1 VDWNKENL
9 VKISSTCFKPTSSC
23 NVSLISFFFN
33 FETIKVFQTTAVF
46 HSLHQRQDKAL
57 ADQEQ
62 MIPIITTLDLS
73 ETEYQELTF
82 LSTLILLVPL
92 VHVKFV
98 GNLCHFPL
106 S

>member
-1 VDWNKENL
+1 VVFLLLSVLHILFN
-9 VKISSTCFKPTSSC
+9 
-23 NVSLISFFFN
+23 SFFFKG
-33 FETIKVFQTTAVF
+33 ETIKVLQTTAVF

-62 MIPIITTLDLS
+62 MIRIITTVVMHRGIYTAEMLH
-73 ETEYQELTF
+73 F

-92 VHVKFV
+92 VHVKVV
-98 GNLCHFPL
+98 GHLCHFHL